1 LNAGVWGNEA
11 IRDGSMI
18 EAFSEPFMRTA
29 LAGSC
34 LAGICC
40 GAIGAHVVGRRMAF
54 LSEALAHATLP
65 GVALAHLVGIDLH
78 VGGMGAAV
86 VAAIAVGV
94 ATRSGRIGED
104 TAIGIVFSAMLAAG
118 VVIMDRA
125 GTRRN
130 LVELLFGSILSV
142 GPSDLWFLLAGT
154 LIVIGV
160 LAAIHKELE
169 MTACDPIHATSIGL
183 SPPLVRQILLVL
195 IAVTVMVALRVV
207 GLVLTTALLVTP
219 AATAGFLVSS
229 TARVMV
235 VAAVLAS
242 GCSFA
247 GLLLSFHLNFPAGAS
262 IVIISALV
270 FVLVKMSTRR
280 NN

>member
-1 LNAGVWGNEA
+1 
-11 IRDGSMI
+11 MI

-40 GAIGAHVVGRRMAF
+40 GAIGAHVVRRRMAF

-65 GVALAHLVGIDLH
+65 GVALAHIVGIDLH
-78 VGGMGAAV
+78 VGGMAAAI
-86 VAAIAVGV
+86 VAALAIGA
-94 ATRSGRIGED
+94 ATRSGRVGED

-130 LVELLFGSILSV
+130 LVEMLFGSILSV
-142 GPSDLWFLLAGT
+142 TQSDLWFLLSGT
-154 LIVIGV
+154 LLVVGT
-160 LAAIHKELE
+160 LAAIHKEIE
-169 MTACDPIHATSIGL
+169 VTACDPIHAASIGL
-183 SPPLVRQILLVL
+183 SPTLVRQILLVL

-219 AATAGFLVSS
+219 AATAGLLVSS
-229 TARVMV
+229 TTRVMV
-235 VAAVLAS
+235 VAAILAS
-242 GCSFA
+242 ACSFV
-247 GLLLSFHLNFPAGAS
+247 GLLVSFHFNFPAGAS
-262 IVIISALV
+262 IVIISAIIFV
-270 FVLVKMSTRR
+270 FMKVFTRPAA
-280 NN
+280 